1 MKDFRGKP
9 LAIGDRVITTSL
21 HYKGLVVA
29 EVVGFTPKM
38 VRIKLVTSSNY
49 IDKAGQIMLREP
61 YTLSVLN
68 D

>member
-9 LAIGDRVITTSL
+9 LVIGDKVVTTSL

-29 EVVGFTPKM
+29 EVVGFTKNM
-38 VRIKLVTSSNY
+38 VRIKLVTSSNS
-49 IDKAGQIMLREP
+49 IDGVGQIMLREP